1 MLRLTTGFVGLRQV
15 HGERKVVT
23 GRFGMMNPLTA
34 PDNEEGEQSQDDDAG
49 CDDFAIH
56 TKGMDT
62 EA

>member
-1 MLRLTTGFVGLRQV
+1 
-15 HGERKVVT
+15 
-23 GRFGMMNPLTA
+23 MMNPLTA